1 MNAAPAGRL
10 AEILKSL
17 LCDVFAF
24 YYRAHSAHW
33 NVVGQDFS
41 QYHALFDM
49 IVGDVYESIDPLAE
63 NVRKLDAFTPSSL
76 RDIAAG
82 SSIGSGP
89 VKFDPASLAADLL
102 AANENIITKWKLVFT
117 AADAVNEQGIANFAA
132 ERIDMHQ
139 KWRWQLKSSV
149 SVTMD
154 LTSLQMDLD
163 GDGDTVV
170 DLDNDG
176 M

>member
-1 MNAAPAGRL
+1 MHTPSSRL
-10 AEILKSL
+10 ADLLKSL

-24 YYRAHSAHW
+24 YYRAHASHW

-41 QYHALFDM
+41 QYHALFGD
-49 IVGDVYESIDPLAE
+49 IVDDVYGSIDPLAE
-63 NVRKLDAFTPSSL
+63 NVRKLDAFTPMSL
-76 RDIAAG
+76 RDVVAG
-82 SSIGSGP
+82 CSTATGP
-89 VKFDPASLAADLL
+89 VGFDPASLAADLL
-102 AANENIITKWKLVFT
+102 ASNEVLIGKWKLAFT

-149 SVTMD
+149 SVT
-154 LTSLQMDLD
+154 LTLPASDLD
-163 GDGDTVV
+163 M
-170 DLDNDG
+170 DG